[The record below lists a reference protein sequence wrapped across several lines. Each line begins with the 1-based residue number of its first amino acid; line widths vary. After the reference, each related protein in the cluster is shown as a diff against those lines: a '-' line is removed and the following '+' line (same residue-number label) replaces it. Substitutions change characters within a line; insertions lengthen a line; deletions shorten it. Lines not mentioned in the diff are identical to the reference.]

1 MPGLLVGGLVQHAA
15 RLCLVGIVAVALAGS
30 AWSADK
36 DKAKKDYR
44 VVSAKCNL
52 DTRETSETGM
62 GLTACRYVCEDPDKT
77 KVSRV
82 FMSAT
87 AVCAKTVEEKVKQ
100 LIR

>member
-1 MPGLLVGGLVQHAA
+1 MHGGFVARAAWCWALGFALVGTGWA
-15 RLCLVGIVAVALAGS
+15 
-30 AWSADK
+30 ADK

-52 DTRETSETGM
+52 DTRETSESGM

-82 FMSAT
+82 FMSST
-87 AVCAKTVEEKVKQ
+87 AVCAKSVEEKIKQ

>member
-1 MPGLLVGGLVQHAA
+1 MARAAWCWVLV
-15 RLCLVGIVAVALAGS
+15 CALAGT
-30 AWSADK
+30 AWAADK

-52 DTRETSETGM
+52 DTRETSESGM

-77 KVSRV
+77 KISRV

-87 AVCAKTVEEKVKQ
+87 AVCAKSVEEKVKQ

>member
-1 MPGLLVGGLVQHAA
+1 MQGGFVARAA
-15 RLCLVGIVAVALAGS
+15 WCWALGFALAGTGW
-30 AWSADK
+30 AADK

-44 VVSAKCNL
+44 IVSAKCNL
-52 DTRETSETGM
+52 DTRETSESGM

-87 AVCAKTVEEKVKQ
+87 AVCAKSVEEKVKQ

>member
-1 MPGLLVGGLVQHAA
+1 MRMRGGFWDLRLGLGVL
-15 RLCLVGIVAVALAGS
+15 GILLAG
-30 AWSADK
+30 AVCAADK
-36 DKAKKDYR
+36 DKVKKDYR
-44 VVSAKCNL
+44 VISAKCNL
-52 DTRETSETGM
+52 DTRETSESGM

-87 AVCAKTVEEKVKQ
+87 AVCAKSVEEKVKQ

>member
-1 MPGLLVGGLVQHAA
+1 MRGGFMARATWCWVLGCALVGT
-15 RLCLVGIVAVALAGS
+15 
-30 AWSADK
+30 AWAADK

-52 DTRETSETGM
+52 DTRETSESGM

-77 KVSRV
+77 KISRV

-87 AVCAKTVEEKVKQ
+87 AVCAKSVEEKVKQ

>member
-1 MPGLLVGGLVQHAA
+1 MALRIDRASLLRASVVRGT
-15 RLCLVGIVAVALAGS
+15 ALALVLSG
-30 AWSADK
+30 AALAADK

-44 VVSAKCNL
+44 IVSAKCNL

-77 KVSRV
+77 KISRV
-82 FMSAT
+82 FMSST

>member
-1 MPGLLVGGLVQHAA
+1 MALRIDRVSLLHATVV
-15 RLCLVGIVAVALAGS
+15 RGTALALALSG
-30 AWSADK
+30 AALAADK

-44 VVSAKCNL
+44 IVSAKCNL

-77 KVSRV
+77 KISRV
-82 FMSAT
+82 FMSST